1 MRRNDQVRRNEM
13 QVLRDKGLDR
23 SSRRE
28 EYIDERFDVSEE
40 LVLNTTPA
48 FSGFI
53 IHEVEVDADTHNRP
67 SVPLDVIKAVQ
78 QRFHQIDDEDR
89 WVIAL
94 VSDEGLR
101 LGEALVLLK
110 NDVTLGRSLP
120 LADAPESNRA
130 VL

>member
-1 MRRNDQVRRNEM
+1 M

-40 LVLNTTPA
+40 PVLNTTPA
-48 FSGFI
+48 VSGFI

-94 VSDEGLR
+94 IRDTGMKLSESVGA
-101 LGEALVLLK
+101 GK
-110 NDVTLGRSLP
+110 GRCHPRSQF
-120 LADAPESNRA
+120 ASSRRSRDQ
-130 VL
+130 